1 MTPKWDVDFQMP
13 QLHLIANRKRF
24 SGLRILLHSIQIDFA
39 ATPAD
44 MANDTLQQLRTQ
56 FGRLVSS
63 NRRNKGWTQEH
74 LASQAE
80 ISVDMIS
87 RLEAGATGARFTTID
102 KLATALGVGP
112 EELFSP
118 ATALS
123 RPRLNAVITRL
134 ARLSDDDLE
143 WLDDVLAA
151 VLKHR

>member
-1 MTPKWDVDFQMP
+1 MP
-13 QLHLIANRKRF
+13 QMHLIANRKRV
-24 SGLRILLHSIQIDFA
+24 SELRILLHSIQIDFA
-39 ATPAD
+39 ATPAG
-44 MANDTLQQLRTQ
+44 MAKDTLQQLRTQ
-56 FGRLVSS
+56 FGRLVSA

-87 RLEAGATGARFTTID
+87 RIEAGTTGARFTTID
-102 KLATALGVGP
+102 KLAAALGVGP

-118 ATALS
+118 ESALR
-123 RPRLNAVITRL
+123 RPKLNAIITRL

-143 WLDDVLAA
+143 WLDSVLKA